1 MKRSENLRTKHS
13 FSSKKVDIELKITKG
28 TTDPSI
34 DFLYAFMNVSSQSTI
49 QSLVCKVLFGL
60 FDMFCFGLVW
70 LGLVCSVPVASWLE
84 LLLDSA
90 AVSIFVVILF
100 ELTNTVFVN

>member
-1 MKRSENLRTKHS
+1 
-13 FSSKKVDIELKITKG
+13 
-28 TTDPSI
+28 
-34 DFLYAFMNVSSQSTI
+34 MNVSSQSTI

-60 FDMFCFGLVW
+60 FDMFCFGLVY

-100 ELTNTVFVN
+100 ELTNTVFVNSTNISSNNETVVLSYQSHII